1 MSKSHSISSQL
12 QSLTARSK
20 IIPIIQIDNT
30 RQAVPLAETLFNA
43 GISVIEVVM
52 RTPNALDAIRA
63 IADNTSCTVGAGS
76 IVTVADAVKAK
87 QAGARFGVS
96 PGSTPELVDACIEM
110 NFPYLPGAVTASEM
124 MGLADKGITLLKF
137 FPAEPSGGI
146 PYLKSIMGPL
156 PQLRFC
162 PTGGVS
168 EKNFIQY
175 LSLENV
181 VCVGGSWVS
190 PTEYINNGNWDAIA
204 ANVQRSQKV
213 LKESFGK

>member
-1 MSKSHSISSQL
+1 MLKTHSISSQMI
-12 QSLTARSK
+12 SLTAKSK
-20 IIPIIQIDNT
+20 IIPIIQIDDT
-30 RQAVPLAETLFNA
+30 RQAVPLAKTLINA

-52 RTPNALDAIRA
+52 RTPNALEAIRE
-63 IADNTSCTVGAGS
+63 IADNTSCIVGAGS

-87 QAGARFGVS
+87 QAGAQFGVS

-110 NFPYLPGAVTASEM
+110 DFPYLPGAVTASEM
-124 MGLADKGITLLKF
+124 IGLADKGITLLKF

-162 PTGGVS
+162 PTGGVN

-175 LSLENV
+175 LSLGNV
-181 VCVGGSWVS
+181 VCVGGSWIS
-190 PTEYINNGNWDAIA
+190 PTDSINHGNWDGIS
-204 ANVQRSQKV
+204 ANVLRSQKI
-213 LKESFGK
+213 LKENFR